1 MSVEQMRSAIAKVYP
16 GKSWQDKVKKMADG
30 QVIRIYY
37 KFLEEK
43 RLKQMLKVS
52 ETLII
57 GIDITQEDESVI
69 TVAKSNGSTLT
80 HVNTITGQEAE
91 DLYKKLTNK

>member
-1 MSVEQMRSAIAKVYP
+1 
-16 GKSWQDKVKKMADG
+16 
-30 QVIRIYY
+30 
-37 KFLEEK
+37 
-43 RLKQMLKVS
+43 MLKVS

-57 GIDITQEDESVI
+57 GIDIAHEDESVI

-80 HVNTITGQEAE
+80 HVNTIAGQEAE